1 VQKLHFNDRVID
13 GLRDPGTY
21 YDLTTKAFGIRVG
34 KTTKAFFCIKD
45 GGRRTP
51 LGRYPETS
59 LQDARN
65 KAKRLLLDAHSTK
78 PSLTLSEA
86 LDTYYAAYIDP
97 NYRPNTAYKTKLL
110 LQKISRLN
118 KRQLPTITSHDI
130 NDILDKLSPSQANHV
145 FGALRTFFGWC
156 ERRDYIAASPIRK
169 LTKPHKEKDRKR
181 TLTDK
186 ELAAVWNACE
196 DDSFGKIVRLLIL
209 TGQRR
214 GEIAALESSWIN
226 ETPPNGSASRTL
238 DPGITHSIT
247 FPPHITKNGEEHTI
261 PLSSMASQLLLVSPA
276 HRPFHSQPSLK
287 SENRTLLSNHYHSSP
302 NSNLLFPSSKT
313 GTVITGW
320 AKLKEALDKR
330 SGVKD
335 WTLHD
340 LRRTFSTR
348 CAELGVAPHI
358 IERCLNHLTG
368 TISPLA
374 RRYNQHK
381 YLAEMKEAFDIWDTH
396 ITKLVSHPASPQKE
410 AS

>member
-1 VQKLHFNDRVID
+1 MQKLHFNDRVID

-97 NYRPNTAYKTKLL
+97 NYRANTAYKTKLL

-130 NDILDKLSPSQANHV
+130 NDILDKLAPSQANHV

-169 LTKPHKEKDRKR
+169 LTKPHKERDRKR
-181 TLTDK
+181 TLSDK
-186 ELAAVWNACE
+186 ELIALWNACE

-214 GEIAALESSWIN
+214 GEVAALESGWVAD
-226 ETPPNGSASRTL
+226 GA
-238 DPGITHSIT
+238 IT

-261 PLSSMASQLLLVSPA
+261 PLTTQAQA
-276 HRPFHSQPSLK
+276 
-287 SENRTLLSNHYHSSP
+287 TISSP
-302 NSNLLFPSSKT
+302 PTTSSTANSYLLFPSSKT

-330 SGVKD
+330 SGVKH

-368 TISPLA
+368 SISPLA
-374 RRYNQHK
+374 RRYNRHT
-381 YLAEMKEAFDIWDTH
+381 YLEEMRTAFDLWDQH
-396 ITKLVSHPASPQKE
+396 ISRLLSQVASQQSE
-410 AS
+410 QS